1 MKKIFLA
8 IFLIGSSLLAQVGEE
23 GSKVESEE
31 IKLEVKLIKD
41 DNTTVTVLDGSQYLK
56 LNGQSET
63 NTSIGQALE
72 GTKPPSGTYTH
83 IQWTPKGFRTK
94 AKVKIG
100 GIFYYTKDITVPED
114 DTTPW
119 QVTNDESQ
127 YGKTIIESGG
137 EGSVT
142 ATVTVKFPQPLVVT
156 NDKPVELYTIV
167 KFGNDVQ
174 YDSNDGSI
182 ENIRNIGK
190 EMTNFLFTSTAP
202 AKRAYFVLEYLK
214 DGTTYK
220 NGISLFFDKND
231 NLIGAYSSEGADG
244 ADAAMH
250 GGFVLEA
257 NDLGNNQYKLIVWD
271 DPDENG
277 QNEIKHEVSFTLD
290 CSNSTYSN
298 LSVNQWASDMQGG
311 ALTESGTAICSNI
324 SIIE

>member
-1 MKKIFLA
+1 MKKILLA
-8 IFLIGSSLLAQVGEE
+8 LLFMGSSLFAQVGEE

-41 DNTTVTVLDGSQYLK
+41 DNTSITILDGTKYLR

-72 GTKPPSGTYTH
+72 GTKPPAGTYTH

-94 AKVKIG
+94 AKVKIDD
-100 GIFYYTKDITVPED
+100 IFYYTQNITVPED

-119 QVTNDESQ
+119 QVTDDKSK

-137 EGSVT
+137 NGTVTAT
-142 ATVTVKFPQPLVVT
+142 ATVTVKFPQPLIVT
-156 NDKPVELYTIV
+156 DDKPVELYTIV

-174 YDSNDGSI
+174 YGSSDGSI
-182 ENIRNIGK
+182 ENIRDIGK

-202 AKRAYFVLEYLK
+202 AKKAYFVLEYLK
-214 DGTTYK
+214 GGTTYK

-244 ADAAMH
+244 AMH
-250 GGFVLEA
+250 GGFVLKA

-271 DPDENG
+271 DPDESG

-298 LSVNQWASDMQGG
+298 LSVNQWANDMQGG
-311 ALTESGTAICSNI
+311 TLTENGTATCSDINI
-324 SIIE
+324 VE